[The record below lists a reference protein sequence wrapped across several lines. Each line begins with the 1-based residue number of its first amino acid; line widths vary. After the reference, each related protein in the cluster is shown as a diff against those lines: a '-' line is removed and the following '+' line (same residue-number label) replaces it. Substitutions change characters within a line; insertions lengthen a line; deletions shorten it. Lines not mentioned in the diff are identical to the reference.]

1 QPPTLAQ
8 ARALRQVSHTWS
20 YCWEMLAG
28 KPKTS
33 LWQRWRALKRP
44 VRVLLVAL
52 LLLLLLI
59 PVRQTALAPG
69 EVVALDALAV
79 AAPLDGVVKTVHVRP
94 NQPVKAGDV
103 LFSLDDTTLRSRLEV
118 ALRSVAVADAEYL
131 SATQQAFDSAQ

>member
-1 QPPTLAQ
+1 
-8 ARALRQVSHTWS
+8 
-20 YCWEMLAG
+20 
-28 KPKTS
+28 
-33 LWQRWRALKRP
+33 
-44 VRVLLVAL
+44 

-131 SATQQAFDSAQ
+131 SATQQAFDSAQSRSELALLSGRAHERRAELA